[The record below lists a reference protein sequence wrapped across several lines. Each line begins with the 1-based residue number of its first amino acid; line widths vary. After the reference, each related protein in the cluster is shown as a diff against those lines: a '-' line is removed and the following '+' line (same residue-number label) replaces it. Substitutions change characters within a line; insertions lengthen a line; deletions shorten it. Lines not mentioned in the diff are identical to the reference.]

1 MAGGIKEGDK
11 DMNKNQIEL
20 RFLIKY
26 RLQYEAIR
34 KRYED
39 IEKSNLPNK
48 NELLEQI
55 KTESE
60 EIADKMITEV
70 EWLRK
75 GMER

>member
-1 MAGGIKEGDK
+1 
-11 DMNKNQIEL
+11 MNKNQIEL